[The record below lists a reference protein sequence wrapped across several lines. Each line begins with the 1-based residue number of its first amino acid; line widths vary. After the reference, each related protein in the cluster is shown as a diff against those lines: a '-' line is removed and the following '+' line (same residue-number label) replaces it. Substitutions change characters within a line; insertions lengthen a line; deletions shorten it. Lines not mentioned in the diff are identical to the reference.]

1 MRQFLAG
8 KWVLP
13 LAFGAACALAGF
25 ATVTLHAIGGLGLVS
40 CAVVCLLFAVIGL
53 ADLRSAFLFTFAFS
67 LFQPL
72 VTRMLFYID
81 FPEAASESMLH
92 YRDPLTTTVSL
103 LLICCA
109 CLALLPALTGK
120 RDANAPGASSE
131 AASYTLQYATDPAFA
146 DATTVAGLVALT
158 YTVPDGASLAWG
170 TYYWRVEA
178 VDVVDHHSGYQAH
191 PLRFGLFKPGD
202 QNGDESITAS
212 DIIYLVNYTFKAGP
226 APCNVGNLIAAGT
239 WSCP

>member
-1 MRQFLAG
+1 MEGEYYWHVQAIDGAG
-8 KWVLP
+8 NESGYQSSP
-13 LAFGAACALAGF
+13 FSF
-25 ATVTLHAIGGLGLVS
+25 TLSESGPPVPTLIS
-40 CAVVCLLFAVIGL
+40 P
-53 ADLRSAFLFTFAFS
+53 ADS
-67 LFQPL
+67 LF
-72 VTRMLFYID
+72 MCD
-81 FPEAASESMLH
+81 
-92 YRDPLTTTVSL
+92 TTPTFTWQDG
-103 LLICCA
+103 
-109 CLALLPALTGK
+109 LPALTGE
-120 RDANAPGASSE
+120 RDGNAPGASSE

-191 PLRFGLFKPGD
+191 PFRFGLFKPGD

-212 DIIYLVNYTFKAGP
+212 DIIYLVNYTFKGGVTPVPCEAVGDANCDGAVTAGDIIYLVNHTFKGGP
-226 APCNVGNLIAAGT
+226 APCDVGALIAAGT